1 MRISTSRAKLMTS
14 EVISESQQNNIPVV
28 KDTPNDAYTLL
39 LPNTEFE
46 EKVKKIHT
54 NFIDFNFIIAIFI
67 FCFCSIV

>member
-14 EVISESQQNNIPVV
+14 EVISESEQNNISVV

-54 NFIDFNFIIAIFI
+54 NFIDFNFIILIFI
-67 FCFCSIV
+67 FCFCLVV